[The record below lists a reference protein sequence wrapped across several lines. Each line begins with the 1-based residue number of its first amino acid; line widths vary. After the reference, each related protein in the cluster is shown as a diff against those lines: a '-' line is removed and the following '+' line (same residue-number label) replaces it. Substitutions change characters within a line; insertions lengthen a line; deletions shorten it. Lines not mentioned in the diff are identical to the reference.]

1 MDRKEGTLTS
11 VPDVATDLREIED
24 QLIAAWVAGD
34 PSVHKRVLSED
45 WSVIDAQGRI
55 RNKAEV
61 LEEMFRPGEHE
72 ISGHIDEVNVRP
84 YGDWA
89 VVTGK
94 THVAGRYE
102 GNDIKVTLRFMDVFR
117 RIEARWQVVASQAT
131 LLNE

>member
-1 MDRKEGTLTS
+1 MSQNGDSSAAIAEE
-11 VPDVATDLREIED
+11 LREIEN
-24 QLIAAWVAGD
+24 QLVAAWVAGD
-34 PSVHKRVLSED
+34 PSVHQRVLSED

-61 LEEMFRPGEHE
+61 LEEMFRPGERE
-72 ISGHIDEVNVRP
+72 ISGRIDEVNVRP

-102 GNDIKVTLRFMDVFR
+102 GNELKVTLRFMDVFR
-117 RIEARWQVVASQAT
+117 RSEGNWQVVASQAT

>member
-1 MDRKEGTLTS
+1 MSQNGDSSAAIADE
-11 VPDVATDLREIED
+11 LREIEN
-24 QLIAAWVAGD
+24 QLVAAWVAGD
-34 PSVHKRVLSED
+34 PSVHERVLSED

-55 RNKAEV
+55 RNRAEV

-72 ISGHIDEVNVRP
+72 MSGRIDEVVVRP

-89 VVTGK
+89 IVTGK

-102 GNDIKVTLRFMDVFR
+102 GNEINVTLRFMDVFR
-117 RIEARWQVVASQAT
+117 RREGNWQVVASQAT

>member
-1 MDRKEGTLTS
+1 MSQNGDSSAAIAEE
-11 VPDVATDLREIED
+11 LREIEN
-24 QLIAAWVAGD
+24 QLVAAWVAGD
-34 PSVHKRVLSED
+34 PSVHERVLSED

-61 LEEMFRPGEHE
+61 LEEMFRPGERE
-72 ISGHIDEVNVRP
+72 ISGRIDEVKVRP

-89 VVTGK
+89 IVTGK

-102 GNDIKVTLRFMDVFR
+102 GSEIKVNLRFMDVFR
-117 RIEARWQVVASQAT
+117 RTEGNWQVVASQAT

>member
-1 MDRKEGTLTS
+1 MSNHDPVAAS
-11 VPDVATDLREIED
+11 DVGSELRDIES
-24 QLIAAWVAGD
+24 QLITAWVAGD
-34 PSVHKRVLSED
+34 SSVHERVLSDD

-55 RNKAEV
+55 RTKAEV
-61 LEEMFRPGEHE
+61 LDEMFRPGKRE
-72 ISGHIDEVNVRP
+72 ISGRIDEVKVRP

-102 GNDIKVTLRFMDVFR
+102 GNDIEVTLRFMDVFR
-117 RIEARWQVVASQAT
+117 RTGGKWQVVASQAT

>member
-1 MDRKEGTLTS
+1 MSQNGDSSAAISEE
-11 VPDVATDLREIED
+11 LREIED
-24 QLIAAWVAGD
+24 QLVAAWVSGD
-34 PSVHKRVLSED
+34 PSVHERVLSED

-61 LEEMFRPGEHE
+61 LEEMFRPGERE
-72 ISGHIDEVNVRP
+72 ISGRIDEVNVRP

-89 VVTGK
+89 IVTGK

-102 GNDIKVTLRFMDVFR
+102 GNEIKVTLRFMDVFR
-117 RIEARWQVVASQAT
+117 RTEGNWQVVASQAT

>member
-1 MDRKEGTLTS
+1 MSQNGDSSAAIAEE
-11 VPDVATDLREIED
+11 LRAIED
-24 QLIAAWVAGD
+24 QLIAAWVSGD
-34 PSVHKRVLSED
+34 PAVHGRVLSED

-61 LEEMFRPGEHE
+61 LEEMFRPGERE
-72 ISGHIDEVNVRP
+72 ISGRIDEVNVRP

-102 GNDIKVTLRFMDVFR
+102 GNEIKVTLRFMDVFR
-117 RIEARWQVVASQAT
+117 RTEGKWQVVASQAT

>member
-1 MDRKEGTLTS
+1 MSQNGDSSTAI
-11 VPDVATDLREIED
+11 VAELREIEN

-34 PSVHKRVLSED
+34 PSVHERVLAEE

-55 RNKAEV
+55 RTRAEV
-61 LEEMFRPGEHE
+61 LEEMFRPGQQE
-72 ISGHIDEVNVRP
+72 ISGRIDEVAVRP

-89 VVTGK
+89 IVTGK

-102 GNDIKVTLRFMDVFR
+102 GNEINVTLRFMDVFR
-117 RIEARWQVVASQAT
+117 RREGSWQVVASQAT

>member
-1 MDRKEGTLTS
+1 MSQNGDSSTGVAKE
-11 VPDVATDLREIED
+11 LRDIED
-24 QLIAAWVAGD
+24 QLVAAWVAGD
-34 PSVHKRVLSED
+34 RSVHERVLSDD
-45 WSVIDAQGRI
+45 WSVIDAHGRI

-61 LEEMFRPGEHE
+61 LEEMFRPDERQLTGR
-72 ISGHIDEVNVRP
+72 IDEVKVRP

-94 THVAGRYE
+94 THVSGRYE

-117 RIEARWQVVASQAT
+117 RTEGAWQVVASQAT

>member
-1 MDRKEGTLTS
+1 MSQNGDSSAAIAEE
-11 VPDVATDLREIED
+11 LREIEN
-24 QLIAAWVAGD
+24 QLVAAWVAGD
-34 PSVHKRVLSED
+34 PSVHERVLSED

-61 LEEMFRPGEHE
+61 LEEMFRPGERE
-72 ISGHIDEVNVRP
+72 ISGRIDEVNVRP

-89 VVTGK
+89 IVTGK

-102 GNDIKVTLRFMDVFR
+102 GNEINVTLRFMDVFR
-117 RIEARWQVVASQAT
+117 RREGNWQVVASQAT

>member
-1 MDRKEGTLTS
+1 MSQNGDSSAAIAEE
-11 VPDVATDLREIED
+11 LREIEN
-24 QLIAAWVAGD
+24 QLVAAWVAGD
-34 PSVHKRVLSED
+34 PSVHQRVLSED

-55 RNKAEV
+55 RNKVEV
-61 LEEMFRPGEHE
+61 LEEMFRPGERE
-72 ISGHIDEVNVRP
+72 ISGRIDEVNVRP

-102 GNDIKVTLRFMDVFR
+102 GNELRVTLRFMDVFR
-117 RIEARWQVVASQAT
+117 RTEGNWQVVASQAT

>member
-1 MDRKEGTLTS
+1 MSQNGDSTTA
-11 VPDVATDLREIED
+11 VADELREIEN
-24 QLIAAWVAGD
+24 QLVAAWVAGD
-34 PSVHKRVLSED
+34 PSVHERVLAEE

-61 LEEMFRPGEHE
+61 LEEMFRPGERE
-72 ISGHIDEVNVRP
+72 ISGRIDEVNVRP

-89 VVTGK
+89 IVTGK

-102 GNDIKVTLRFMDVFR
+102 GNELKVTLRFMDVFR
-117 RIEARWQVVASQAT
+117 RTEGNWQVVASQAT

>member
-1 MDRKEGTLTS
+1 MSQNGDSSAAIAEE
-11 VPDVATDLREIED
+11 LREIEN
-24 QLIAAWVAGD
+24 QLVAAWVAGD
-34 PSVHKRVLSED
+34 PSVHQRVLSED

-55 RNKAEV
+55 RNKVEV
-61 LEEMFRPGEHE
+61 LEEMFRPGERE
-72 ISGHIDEVNVRP
+72 ISGRIDEVNVRP

-102 GNDIKVTLRFMDVFR
+102 GNEIRVTLRFMDVFR
-117 RIEARWQVVASQAT
+117 RTEGNWQVVASQAT

>member
-1 MDRKEGTLTS
+1 MSQNGDSTTGVAKE
-11 VPDVATDLREIED
+11 LREIED
-24 QLIAAWVAGD
+24 QLAAAWVAGD
-34 PSVHKRVLSED
+34 RSVHERVLSDD

-61 LEEMFRPGEHE
+61 LEEMFRPGERKLT
-72 ISGHIDEVNVRP
+72 GRIDEVVVRP

-89 VVTGK
+89 IVTGK
-94 THVAGRYE
+94 TYVEGRYE

-117 RIEARWQVVASQAT
+117 RIEGRWQVVASQAT